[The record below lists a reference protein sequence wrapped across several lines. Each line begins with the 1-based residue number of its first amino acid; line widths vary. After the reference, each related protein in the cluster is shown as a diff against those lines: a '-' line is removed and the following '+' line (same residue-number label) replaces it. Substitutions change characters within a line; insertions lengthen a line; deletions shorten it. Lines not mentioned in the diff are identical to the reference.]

1 MTSSQCLN
9 SLMELIHE
17 AAFEDDLLPRMMQGI
32 ANEFNAG
39 LAAIQQDGLSPGSSR
54 LLHYSEIPPAKA
66 KEYEQYYSKISLS
79 NINRRH
85 MGVGSIFTQEKM
97 PNFAEHIRS
106 EAYNDFFAPHGWHHL
121 MHTTILV
128 TAEMSIGFFVRRA
141 DRYGSFGQG
150 DFDKFRALFPH
161 VRQTM
166 RMRARLAD
174 AEARTRGLEA
184 VLDQLSFGATIFDRT
199 GRVQFAN
206 RSANAI
212 LHARDGL
219 GLTREGRLQAAARS
233 ETAALEGC
241 IGAVATGS
249 TAERT
254 LAISRPSG
262 RPSYGL
268 TVCPPPRS
276 GGARQSGIAA
286 LLFIT
291 DPDSLPQPTGELL
304 GAIFG
309 LSPAEQRVALA
320 LCSGMRPQEVASAL
334 ALSENTVKS
343 HLKTVF
349 LKSGTDSQ
357 AGFRQIVAKM
367 TPPLTPGR

>member
-1 MTSSQCLN
+1 MTSSHRLN
-9 SLMELIHE
+9 SLMDLVQE

-39 LAAIQQDGLSPGSSR
+39 LAAIQQDGPTPGSSR
-54 LLHYSEIPPAKA
+54 LLHYSEIPSAKA
-66 KEYEQYYSKISLS
+66 KDYENYYSKISLS

-85 MGVGSIFTQEKM
+85 LSVGDIFTQERM
-97 PNFAEHIRS
+97 SNFAEHIRS

-121 MHTTILV
+121 MHTTILD

-141 DRYGSFGQG
+141 DRYGAFGQD
-150 DFDKFRALFPH
+150 DFDRFRALFPH

-184 VLDQLSFGATIFDRT
+184 VLDQLSFGAAIIDRT
-199 GRVQFAN
+199 GRVRFAN
-206 RSANAI
+206 RSANAV

-233 ETAALEGC
+233 EAAALDRC
-241 IGAVATGS
+241 IGAVASGATS
-249 TAERT
+249 ERT

-268 TVCPPPRS
+268 AVCPPPRD
-276 GGARQSGIAA
+276 GGAIAA

-291 DPDSLPQPTGELL
+291 DPDSLPRPTGELL

-320 LCSGMRPQEVASAL
+320 LCSGMRPQEIASAL

-343 HLKTVF
+343 HLKAVF

-357 AGFRQIVAKM
+357 AGFRQIVATM